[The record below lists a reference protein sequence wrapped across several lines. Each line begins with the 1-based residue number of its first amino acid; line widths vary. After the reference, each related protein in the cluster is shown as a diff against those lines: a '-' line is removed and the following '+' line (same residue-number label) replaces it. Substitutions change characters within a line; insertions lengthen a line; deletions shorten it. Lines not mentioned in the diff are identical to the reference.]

1 MDFVLVSNSP
11 GEIAGWVKPVAIEL
25 ARRFSAE
32 DGHRVWV
39 CLPPCQFASGR
50 EAQVAAG
57 FPGVTGVLTPA
68 ETVALALLGIKPRAF
83 TPGPQGVVVHLGGD
97 HWYSR
102 TIAQKLGYKAVLY
115 TDRIAPAEAG
125 FERFAAENDRVRDR
139 LVRRGVDVKK
149 IRVIGSLMV
158 DAVRPS
164 VPREEARRVLGIP
177 QDVLCVAVLP
187 GSRRSEVLHAA
198 PFFLR
203 VVELMSKIQ
212 PGLKFVM
219 PLSPFVPAEFL
230 EAAVRRGSRIRGLGG
245 SSGKIL
251 RSGSGSGLLVTEAGA
266 EITLVEAGVFGD
278 GHQYDVMVA
287 SDLAVCL
294 PGTNTAELGFLGVPH
309 VVVLPTNRPDAI
321 PLTGAAG
328 IVGQVPLLGPYLK
341 RRLIPKILDNMK
353 FLGIPNKRARR
364 KVTPEVVGVLKP
376 EDVVIAASSL
386 LTTKSERER
395 ISRDLREV
403 MGQPGA
409 ASRLVDMMLEVA
421 GSKAT

>member
-11 GEIAGWVKPVAIEL
+11 GEIAGWVKPVVLEL
-25 ARRFSAE
+25 ARRFPAE
-32 DGHRVWV
+32 DGHRVWI

-68 ETVALALLGIKPRAF
+68 QTVAFALLGRRPKGF
-83 TPGPQGVVVHLGGD
+83 TPGSRGVVVHLGGD

-102 TIAQKLGYKAVLY
+102 AIAQKLGYKALLY
-115 TDRIAPAEAG
+115 TDRIAPSEAG
-125 FERFAAENDRVRDR
+125 FEMFAAENDRVRDR
-139 LVRRGVDVKK
+139 LVLRGVDVKK

-164 VPREEARRVLGIP
+164 VSREEARKALGIQ
-177 QDVLCVAVLP
+177 QDSICVAVLP

-212 PGLKFVM
+212 PDLRFVM
-219 PLSPFVPAEFL
+219 PLSPFVPMEFL
-230 EAAVRRGSRIRGLGG
+230 AAVARHGSRIRGLAG
-245 SSGKIL
+245 SSGKIV
-251 RSGSGSGLLVTEAGA
+251 RGDSGFASLVTEAGA
-266 EITLVEAGVFGD
+266 EVTLVKAGDFGD
-278 GHQYDVMVA
+278 GHQYNVMVA
-287 SDLAVCL
+287 ADVAICL
-294 PGTNTAELGFLGVPH
+294 PGTNTAELGFLGIPH
-309 VVVLPTNRPDAI
+309 VVVLPTNRPEAI

-328 IVGQVPLLGPYLK
+328 IVGQVPLLGAYLK

-364 KVTPEVVGVLKP
+364 KLTPEVVGVLKP
-376 EDVVIAASSL
+376 EDVAIAASSL
-386 LTTKSERER
+386 VTAKSERER
-395 ISRDLREV
+395 ISRELREV
-403 MGQPGA
+403 MGEPGA

-421 GSKAT
+421 GAQGA

>member
-11 GEIAGWVKPVAIEL
+11 GEIAGWVKPVAVEL
-25 ARRFSAE
+25 SQRLSTK

-57 FPGVTGVLTPA
+57 FPGVTGVLSPA
-68 ETVALALLGIKPRAF
+68 QTVALAFLGRRPKGF
-83 TPGPQGVVVHLGGD
+83 TTGSRGVVVHLGGD

-102 TIAQKLGYKAVLY
+102 AIAQKLGYKALLY
-115 TDRIAPAEAG
+115 TDRIAPPEAG
-125 FERFAAENDRVRDR
+125 FEMFAAESDRVRDK
-139 LVRRGVDVKK
+139 LVRSGVDVKK

-164 VPREEARRVLGIP
+164 VSREEARTVLGVP
-177 QDVLCVAVLP
+177 EDAMCVAVLP
-187 GSRRSEVLHAA
+187 GSRRSEVANAA

-203 VVELMSKIQ
+203 VVDLMTRIQ
-212 PGLKFVM
+212 PNLRFVM
-219 PLSPFVPAEFL
+219 PLSPFVPVEFL
-230 EAAVRRGSRIRGLGG
+230 ETVARQGSRIRGLAG
-245 SSGKIL
+245 SSGKIV
-251 RSGSGSGLLVTEAGA
+251 RSGSGFPSLVTEAGA
-266 EITLVEAGVFGD
+266 EITLVEAGAFGD
-278 GHQYDVMVA
+278 GHQYNVMVA
-287 SDLAVCL
+287 SDVAICL
-294 PGTNTAELGFLGVPH
+294 PGTNTAELGFLGIPH
-309 VVVLPTNRPDAI
+309 VVVLPTNRPEAI
-321 PLTGAAG
+321 PLTGAYG
-328 IVGQVPLLGPYLK
+328 IVGQMPLLGAYLK

-353 FLGIPNKRARR
+353 FLGIPNRRAWR

-386 LTTKSERER
+386 ITTRSERER

-409 ASRLVDMMLEVA
+409 ASRLVDMMLEVVGA
-421 GSKAT
+421 QGQ